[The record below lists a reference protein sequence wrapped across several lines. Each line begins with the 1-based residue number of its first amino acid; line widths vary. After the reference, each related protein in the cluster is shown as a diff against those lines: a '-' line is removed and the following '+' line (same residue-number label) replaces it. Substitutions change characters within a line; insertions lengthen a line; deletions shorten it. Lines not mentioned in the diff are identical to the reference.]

1 MSENVTPAQ
10 IEAIMRNVVAE
21 ENYGIHPTSLL
32 CVACSTVLMP
42 LMESL
47 LDGIHPMSLL

>member
-21 ENYGIHPTSLL
+21 ETSDFILNNRLIHAHRDEEFS
-32 CVACSTVLMP
+32 SI
-42 LMESL
+42 E
-47 LDGIHPMSLL
+47 